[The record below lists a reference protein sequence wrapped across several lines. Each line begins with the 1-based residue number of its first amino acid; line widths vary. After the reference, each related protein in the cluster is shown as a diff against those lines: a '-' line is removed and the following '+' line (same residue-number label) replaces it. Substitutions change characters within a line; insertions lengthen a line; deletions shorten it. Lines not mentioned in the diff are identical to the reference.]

1 MNKPNKIEKEYLV
14 VKRKTELCYY
24 VMKLAEYGE
33 LYSFIEN
40 TEPFDE
46 HMTRYLLD
54 QLLEAICYLHSH
66 GIVHRDIKPE
76 NILINKKGKLIIAD
90 FSFATRMQEDDSDT
104 ILKKKYDP
112 IIELRHNVGS
122 EIYNAPELW
131 DN

>member
-1 MNKPNKIEKEYLV
+1 MKNKDKNQKPNKIEKEYLV

-40 TEPFDE
+40 TEPFNE

-90 FSFATRMQEDDSDT
+90 FSFATRMQ
-104 ILKKKYDP
+104 
-112 IIELRHNVGS
+112 
-122 EIYNAPELW
+122 
-131 DN
+131 